1 VTISRRLLIPI
12 VVVAAGLLVL
22 TGALAAI
29 VITGDDDDGGAR
41 PAPTV
46 GPAQAYLGVSVSL
59 GAFSGLRVASVD
71 PAGPAAAAGL
81 QSGDVIRSVDGRV
94 VRTPEQ
100 LRSAI
105 TSRSPG
111 DTVIITYERGDQES
125 RTEVRL
131 TAAPAG
137 ALQIE
142 PSPAAPA
149 PGAGGLGG
157 GAGRGPQLGVQVQP
171 ITPALRQQ
179 YGLGRDTGVVV
190 TGVTPNSPAAR
201 AGLQPGDVILRVEET
216 PVSTVADLQR
226 ALLRALAG
234 RSLEIRLLRG
244 SEELTVQAQG
254 IGLLQ
259 GLEGL
264 SPELQERLRELLGSG
279 VLSPEQ
285 LQRLMSQLQSGTGT
299 RFGTVKSVSPTEIV
313 IEQPFGAEARYAL
326 NDQTRV
332 VRGGL
337 AQGQSGQV
345 QAGETVIVISM
356 DGQTAAAVI
365 SLGRLPGLQR

>member
-1 VTISRRLLIPI
+1 VTISRRLLIPS

-29 VITGDDDDGGAR
+29 VITGDDDGGAR
-41 PAPTV
+41 PAPTA
-46 GPAQAYLGVSVSL
+46 GPAQAYLGVSVSF
-59 GAFSGLRVASVD
+59 GGFGGLRVASVD

-81 QSGDVIRSVDGRV
+81 QGGDVIRSVDGRV

-105 TSRSPG
+105 TSHSPG
-111 DTVIITYERGDQES
+111 DTVTITYERADQES
-125 RTEVRL
+125 RTEVKL
-131 TAAPAG
+131 TAAPAS

-142 PSPAAPA
+142 PSPAAPP
-149 PGAGGLGG
+149 PGAGGPGR
-157 GAGRGPQLGVQVQP
+157 GAGGGPQLGVQVQP

-179 YGLGRDTGVVV
+179 YGLERETGVVV
-190 TGVTPNSPAAR
+190 TGVTPNSAAAR
-201 AGLQPGDVILRVEET
+201 AGIQPGDVILRVGET
-216 PVSTVADLQR
+216 PVSTVEDLQR

-264 SPELQERLRELLGSG
+264 SPELQERVRELLGSG

-285 LQRLMSQLQSGTGT
+285 LQRLMSQLQSATGT
-299 RFGTVKSVSPTEIV
+299 RFGTVKSVSSTEIV
-313 IEQPFGAEARYAL
+313 IEQPFGAEARFAL

-337 AQGQSGQV
+337 AQGQAGQV
-345 QAGETVIVISM
+345 QPGETVIVISL